1 MYQAS
6 AASRSRFRSSVWY
19 ACHVFKQDL
28 CQLPWSVM
36 HLSPRS
42 EVPPSLAETI
52 PAQVPGCIHLDLIR
66 AGVIK
71 HPREGFAELD
81 QFWVGKANWRYTC
94 IFEPDAKL
102 FEHDCVDLVCDGLDT
117 IAMVELNAN
126 LAGRAAN
133 MFHPHRFRLTKL
145 RHGENHLAVNFKS
158 PLRHIRE
165 EEARLGA
172 RPVNGDWDPYIF
184 IRKAAVNF
192 GWDFAPKVPTCGIW
206 KPLALEA
213 WSGVRITGVR
223 PIIRRVEGDL
233 WRVSVECDLE
243 WSDRITT
250 PPHGLVIG
258 VSLEN
263 HGIDTWGAAVLQHR
277 YSKAVVSIDVKNPR
291 LWWPNGH
298 GEQPLYTM
306 KLALQ
311 LNGEP
316 YGNGDGWT
324 RNIGFR
330 EVRLN
335 TEPDEHGSKFQI
347 EVNGKPIFC
356 KGANWVPDAL
366 FPTEVSPEQYR
377 TRVKQAADANMN
389 MLRVWGGGYYE
400 DEEFY
405 RACDEQGI
413 LVWQDFMFACAMYP
427 EEAPYPALFETEARH
442 QITRLSSHPSVALW
456 CGGNECVWA
465 YESWGN
471 APGET
476 PWKVRLGDK
485 TWGRLYYFD
494 LLPKLVAELDP
505 TRPYWANSPWSGS
518 ESVPTNGQN
527 HGDRHTWDVRM
538 EGYRTIVPRFCS
550 EFGQQAPAE
559 WVTLELAIGKAGLAL
574 GSRELEHRQRA
585 TGGTANHIDAI
596 LADQCPPCKDF
607 GLWYFFAQQMQMEA
621 LKTAIEWMR
630 VQRPRCMG
638 ALVWQFND
646 AWPCLSWSLID
657 SDGRTKPAWNAVKSA
672 LSPRILT
679 IQPMAGR
686 PLLFGVN
693 DTDEPW
699 AGEVLLE
706 RRRAILNPLA
716 EATIPFLIPPHNVA
730 QIADVETA
738 VGPPAEP
745 RREDVMA
752 TSDDASAWW
761 TYVCLKDFIPPTR
774 ENIPRRNP

>member
-1 MYQAS
+1 
-6 AASRSRFRSSVWY
+6 
-19 ACHVFKQDL
+19 
-28 CQLPWSVM
+28 M

-324 RNIGFR
+324 RHIGFR

-347 EVNGKPIFC
+347 EVNGRPIFC
-356 KGANWVPDAL
+356 KGANWVPDAI
-366 FPTEVSPEQYR
+366 FPTEVTCDRYR
-377 TRVKQAADANMN
+377 ERVKQAADANMN

-405 RACDEQGI
+405 RACDELGI

-427 EEAPYPALFETEARH
+427 EEPPYPVLVEAEARH

-494 LLPKLVAELDP
+494 LLPRVVAQLDP

-518 ESVPTNGQN
+518 ESVPTNGQG
-527 HGDRHTWDVRM
+527 HGDRHTWDVQA
-538 EGYRTIVPRFCS
+538 EGYLGVLPRFCS
-550 EFGQQAPAE
+550 EIGQQAPPNNCGISGFDDPDVDIVPPDAANE
-559 WVTLELAIGKAGLAL
+559 IAHK
-574 GSRELEHRQRA
+574 QRA
-585 TGGTANHIDAI
+585 TGGSARHIDG
-596 LADQCPPCKDF
+596 LLRRWLPEPDDF
-607 GLWYFFAQQMQMEA
+607 TQWSYFAQAMQGYA
-621 LKTAIEWMR
+621 LRLGIEWMR
-630 VQRPRCMG
+630 AMQPRCMG
-638 ALVWQFND
+638 ALVWQLND
-646 AWPCLSWSLID
+646 VWHGFSWALIEPDGRPRPAWHAVQQAFRPRLLTVITVNGRPTVFAVND
-657 SDGRTKPAWNAVKSA
+657 SDQTWQERLRIMHRDSSNAVVREVSYQDI
-672 LSPRILT
+672 SVPPRS
-679 IQPMAGR
+679 
-686 PLLFGVN
+686 
-693 DTDEPW
+693 
-699 AGEVLLE
+699 VLL
-706 RRRAILNPLA
+706 A
-716 EATIPFLIPPHNVA
+716 
-730 QIADVETA
+730 ADVETTI
-738 VGPPAEP
+738 GPPSDP
-745 RREDVMA
+745 FREYIDA
-752 TSDDASAWW
+752 RTS
-761 TYVCLKDFIPPTR
+761 TQRVRGYYVPFR
-774 ENIPRRNP
+774 ELQSVYSWHSHMND